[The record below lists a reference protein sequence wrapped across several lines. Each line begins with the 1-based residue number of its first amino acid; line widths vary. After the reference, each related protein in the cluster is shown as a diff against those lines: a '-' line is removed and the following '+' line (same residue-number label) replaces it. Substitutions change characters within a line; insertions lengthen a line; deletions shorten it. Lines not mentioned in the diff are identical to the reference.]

1 MKLEFEHNEI
11 IAIYKVAKMM
21 ADADGVYLF
30 EEKECIVEEMHRL
43 GIENLETIVL
53 DNENLKTLDAFIIID
68 RFSFESKKYVSAFLG
83 KLMSVDG
90 DIADIELALW
100 RFICQVCNLP
110 IMTNRQALNLMN
122 EL

>member
-1 MKLEFEHNEI
+1 MKLEFEYNEI

-21 ADADGVYLF
+21 ADADGVYLN
-30 EEKECIVEEMHRL
+30 EEKECIVEEMQRL

-68 RFSFESKKYVSAFLG
+68 KFSFESKKYVSAFLG